1 MHIEW
6 CELGTGESKTIP
18 HRPLSRTYVALNGD
32 LRVTGTRL
40 NRAHKRCDAPAI
52 SPENL
57 LGALGVPR
65 NP

>member
-1 MHIEW
+1 MHIRW
-6 CELGTGESKTIP
+6 RELGTGESKTIP
-18 HRPLSRTYVALNGD
+18 HRPLSRTYGVLNGD

-40 NRAHKRCDAPAI
+40 NGAHKKCDASAI
-52 SPENL
+52 SPEKL